1 MLDAILYLYA
11 PLFVLMSFV
20 YATGL
25 RQTAMKETNKP
36 LFSDWALLFQSNR
49 RIKQALQSVDLSV
62 FVRRV
67 YSGNRDIPM
76 SYAYEEIV
84 SRKRWLRGHFVPFIL
99 ATVCALIKAQWG
111 VEVMLGVW
119 GYGFAG
125 FLILGMVCTVVG
137 MLGSR

>member
-25 RQTAMKETNKP
+25 RQTAMKITSKP
-36 LFSDWALLFQSNR
+36 IFSDWALLFQRNG
-49 RIKQALQSVDLSV
+49 RIKEALQSVDLSV
-62 FVRRV
+62 FTLGV
-67 YSGNRDIPM
+67 YRGNRDIAVR
-76 SYAYEEIV
+76 YAYEEIV

-99 ATVCALIKAQWG
+99 ATVCALLKAQWG

-125 FLILGMVCTVVG
+125 VLILGAVCMVVG
-137 MLGSR
+137 TLSSR